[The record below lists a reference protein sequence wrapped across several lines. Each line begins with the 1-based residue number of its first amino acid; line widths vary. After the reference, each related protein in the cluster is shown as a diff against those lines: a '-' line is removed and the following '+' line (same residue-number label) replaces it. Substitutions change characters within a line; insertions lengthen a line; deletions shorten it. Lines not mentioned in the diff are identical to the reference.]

1 MKKRLVIT
9 LLIAVLLLSGC
20 SSAAATPASGY
31 RAAPAAQPEQMKSD
45 SDTAAGASNGSGMP
59 AVEAGVPAEQPS
71 AGNVNRLVIRNAT
84 LEIIVEDPGQT
95 MNAINQ
101 MTSSMNGFVV
111 SSNLYKVNTRN
122 GIETPEANIVI
133 RVPAAKLNDA
143 MDAIKKLVKDGK
155 KDILTETISGEDV
168 TKEYTDL
175 KSRQKNL
182 EQAEAQLRD
191 IMASAKKTE
200 DVLAVYQQL
209 TQIREQIEV
218 IKGQIQYYEE
228 SAAMSSISVKIQ
240 AEAAVQPLQVAGWQP
255 AGIARDAL
263 QALLNTLQFMVNAA
277 IWLLLYFLPVVIIIL
292 LPLWVVWLIIRRV
305 LRSRKASRPT
315 PPPPSA

>member
-9 LLIAVLLLSGC
+9 LLIAIMLLSGC
-20 SSAAATPASGY
+20 SPA
-31 RAAPAAQPEQMKSD
+31 AAPADTGYRSALPAQPETMKSD
-45 SDTAAGASNGSGMP
+45 ASAGASNESGMP
-59 AVEAGVPAEQPS
+59 PVVAGAPGAQPAE
-71 AGNVNRLVIRNAT
+71 GNVNRLVIRNAT
-84 LEIIVEDPGQT
+84 LEIIVEDPGQA

-101 MTSSMNGFVV
+101 MTTTMNGFVV
-111 SSNLYKVNTRN
+111 SSNLYKVHTQN

-143 MDAIKKLVKDGK
+143 MDAIKRLVKDGQ
-155 KDILTETISGEDV
+155 KDILTETVSGEDV

-263 QALLNTLQFMVNAA
+263 QSLINTLQFLANAA
-277 IWLLLYFLPVVIIIL
+277 IWLVLYFLPVVLIIL
-292 LPLWVVWLIIRRV
+292 LPLVIIWLIVRRL
-305 LRSRKASRPT
+305 LRNRKASRPT
-315 PPPPSA
+315 PPPPAA